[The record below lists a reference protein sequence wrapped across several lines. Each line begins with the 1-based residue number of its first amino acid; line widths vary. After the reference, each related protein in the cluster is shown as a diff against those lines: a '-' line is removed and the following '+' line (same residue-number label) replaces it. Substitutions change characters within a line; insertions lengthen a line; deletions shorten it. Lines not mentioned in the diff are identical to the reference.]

1 MYEGP
6 YTMSIRWEYLTTVVE
21 ANAAKREA
29 RSFLKAR
36 FPGRRRI
43 PRFAPESLMLALDK
57 YGQEG
62 WELVHME
69 PVARVG
75 SKGDILFPASGAPR
89 WSRAYFCV
97 FKRPQREQRPAAPPE
112 TNARQPTAAAP
123 PAPPALKNER

>member
-1 MYEGP
+1 
-6 YTMSIRWEYLTTVVE
+6 MSVRWEYFTTVVE
-21 ANAAKREA
+21 ANTASRET

-36 FPGRRRI
+36 FPGRRRM

-57 YGQEG
+57 FGQEG

-75 SKGDILFPASGAPR
+75 SKGDILFPGSGAPR

-97 FKRPQREQRPAAPPE
+97 FKRPQSDRRPPAISADRP
-112 TNARQPTAAAP
+112 AAP
-123 PAPPALKNER
+123 PAPPALPDER

>member
-1 MYEGP
+1 M
-6 YTMSIRWEYLTTVVE
+6 TVRWEYFTTVVE
-21 ANAAKREA
+21 ANAAKPEA

-36 FPGRRRI
+36 FPGRRRM

-57 YGQEG
+57 FGQEG

-75 SKGDILFPASGAPR
+75 GKGDILFPGSGAPR

-97 FKRPQREQRPAAPPE
+97 FKRPQADR
-112 TNARQPTAAAP
+112 AAAP
-123 PAPPALKNER
+123 PAPPALPDER

>member
-1 MYEGP
+1 
-6 YTMSIRWEYLTTVVE
+6 MSIRWEYLTTVVE
-21 ANAAKREA
+21 ANAAKRET

-69 PVARVG
+69 PVARMG

-97 FKRPQREQRPAAPPE
+97 FKRPQRDQRQPPPE
-112 TNARQPTAAAP
+112 PNAHRSAAAAP